1 MLVCFFLPKLWINLA
16 KTITGRLSV
25 AVFVASF
32 EAGWQLGLQVEEW
45 RRMEGQWQEQSRT
58 SQAKKNVQTAG
69 INLAWGEPGPWLVCA
84 LVLLFHCDGIAIG
97 SYKF

>member
-25 AVFVASF
+25 AVFVASC
-32 EAGWQLGLQVEEW
+32 EAGWQLGLQVERW

-69 INLAWGEPGPWLVCA
+69 INLDKPGMGRAWAMAGVCFDPIIS
-84 LVLLFHCDGIAIG
+84 L
-97 SYKF
+97 